1 MKVHKFLKW
10 TTIRGNKKPRAQ
22 KQTPHLNHNSPS
34 RKPTSLLHNQSL
46 PVEIFSLTHHFCSS
60 SRFGDMEYLSEPD
73 SDPDTG
79 GSLIDGR
86 DVVEGDLIALTSGEG
101 VNETVEDLCSDT
113 SGSNV
118 ENEDDDNSAGEK
130 GQNVIV
136 TPRTYQ
142 LEMLEESLKR
152 NVIVAM
158 DTGSGKTHVAVLR
171 MLAEL
176 ERMKPDKIIWFL
188 APTVALCT
196 QHHEYLELNISS
208 VLIKLLIGADG
219 VDRWTEQRQWD
230 AILKDVKIVVSPYQ
244 VLLDALTHGFVRMGR
259 LSLIIVDEAHNCVN
273 KAPGAKIMKSFYHPY
288 KSTSSLPHILGLSAS
303 PVMRSSP
310 QSLSD
315 IEETLDAICC
325 TPKIHQ
331 ADLRLRVKLPLLS
344 IIYYTPEPNIIM
356 TKTVASLRNVVQN
369 LNIFEDPYVLTLKRT
384 DSDKSQRELAKVL
397 RSFKTYSQTQLKS
410 IMKTSNEIILV
421 ELGPWAADYYISAVV
436 TRYLKAMSAKDTFSV
451 EDLPAAE
458 NLYIAKALSQVEI
471 SPSLL
476 SGTDKISNK
485 VEKLLEIIVQQ
496 KPPYSAIIFVQERAT
511 VSVLAHLLSQHP
523 LTKERF
529 RIGTMVGTSSHS
541 NRTDQIG
548 ELVDIKQQKDTLSNF
563 KRGKIDILIATNV
576 LEEGIDV
583 RACNL
588 VICFSKPANLKS
600 FIQRRGRARQQD
612 SKLILLDASGDK
624 VINWHELEQNMR
636 EEYEKEMRELQH
648 IYEIETAD
656 EQSEDDRILRIEST
670 GAQLDLDS
678 ALAHLYHFCSVLT
691 TKDFVDLRPD
701 FIYSSN
707 SGSKYVSAKVV
718 LPGSVSQILRVHR
731 SRRSWLSEKSAAKD
745 AAFEA
750 YLALYKGGLVNDN
763 LLPLM
768 VHDKVID
775 ELTSKPVDTRASFL
789 EVKERFNPW
798 IDIARAWQ
806 EAEHHAGAVRTSVIS
821 FNGMKLELCL
831 PIEPPAIPPLKLYW
845 DSDTEFLVDFSNDI
859 EIGTSENMLAQAL
872 NDTNLLLSD
881 RGRKVHIQPRR
892 TVVQFILLQDAG
904 SLSSDCVPVDPN
916 GNIIDTGLIRE
927 VGKLESPYV
936 FQKWLLSKPPINQV
950 KNPYPDY
957 SDAPE
962 DIPHLAVV
970 KVSRR
975 ADFLHK
981 VQNEKPSSS
990 SKQFSS
996 VLPASRCVQDVMSA
1010 QLSQFGMMIPSITHH
1025 IEVQLV
1031 VDRLSRTIL
1040 RDLEISD
1047 RSLIQTALTHASYSL
1062 DSNYQRLEFLG
1073 DSILKLCTSVQL
1085 VAEHL
1090 DWHEGYLSAKKDR
1103 IVSNSRSSRA
1113 AAELGLDEYIMTKK
1127 FTGAKWRPM
1136 YVEDLVITEQKTREM
1151 SSKIL
1156 SDVVE
1161 ALIGACMVDGG
1172 IPKALK
1178 SLQLFFPELD
1188 WLPLETRRLSLYH
1201 QAPSNLHLPIT
1212 LHPVEHILGYTFT
1225 RKSLL
1230 IEAMT
1235 HPSYTSG
1242 AQSLERL
1249 EFLGDSILDNII
1261 VTAMWAHPVPLSHF
1275 HMHLLRSALV
1285 NADFLAFLCMEM
1297 SIHQNVTHLT
1307 SEETNHHIYKTHSR
1321 RRVSLVN
1328 FLRHSSVS
1336 FSIYQKEALARH
1348 AELREQILEVIYTGD
1363 RFPWALLSR
1372 LDARKFFSDMIESLL
1387 GAVWIDSGSMDVCTQ
1402 LLERMGVLKYM
1413 RRILREGV
1421 RIMHPKEELGI
1432 VADAEN
1438 VRYVLRQEKM
1448 RGDVAETD
1456 TNVDGDGDGD
1466 VRKEYRCTV
1475 FVGGEKIV
1483 EVGDGVRKEEI
1494 QARAAEEAVRIL
1506 KERGD
1511 AGKGEKR
1518 KRGDGQR
1525 VSVRG
1530 GGKIEEEDKIDLD

>member
-1 MKVHKFLKW
+1 
-10 TTIRGNKKPRAQ
+10 
-22 KQTPHLNHNSPS
+22 
-34 RKPTSLLHNQSL
+34 
-46 PVEIFSLTHHFCSS
+46 
-60 SRFGDMEYLSEPD
+60 MEYTSEPD
-73 SDPDTG
+73 TDPDTR

-86 DVVEGDLIALTSGEG
+86 DGIEGDLIALTSGERL
-101 VNETVEDLCSDT
+101 NETVEDLCSDS
-113 SGSNV
+113 SGLIV

-130 GQNVIV
+130 GEIVIV

-176 ERMKPDKIIWFL
+176 ERMKPGKIIWFL
-188 APTVALCT
+188 APTVALCA
-196 QHHEYLELNISS
+196 QHHEYLQLNIPS
-208 VLIKLLIGADG
+208 VLIKMLIGADG

-230 AILKDVKIVVSPYQ
+230 TVLKDVKVVVSSYQ

-259 LSLIIVDEAHNCVN
+259 LSLIIFDEAHNCVN

-288 KSTSSLPHILGLSAS
+288 KSIFPLPHILGLSAS

-325 TPKIHQ
+325 TPKIHR

-344 IIYYTPEPNIIM
+344 IIYYTPESNIIV
-356 TKTVASLRNVVQN
+356 TKTVASLRKIVQS
-369 LNIFEDPYVLTLKRT
+369 LNIFEDPYVLTLKRS
-384 DSDKSQRELAKVL
+384 DSEKSQRELAKVL
-397 RSFKTYSQTQLKS
+397 KSFKTYSQTQLKS
-410 IMKTSNEIILV
+410 IDKTSNEIILV
-421 ELGPWAADYYISAVV
+421 ELGPWAADYYISTVV
-436 TRYLKAMSAKDTFSV
+436 TRYLKAMSAKDTFIV
-451 EDLPAAE
+451 EDSPAAE
-458 NLYIAKALSQVEI
+458 KLYIAKALRQVEI
-471 SPSLL
+471 SPSTL
-476 SGTDKISNK
+476 SDTGKISNK
-485 VEKLLEIIVQQ
+485 FEKLLGIIAQQ
-496 KPPYSAIIFVQERAT
+496 KPPFSAIIFVQERAT
-511 VSVLAHLLSQHP
+511 VSVLAHLLSHHP
-523 LTKERF
+523 LTKDRF
-529 RIGTMVGTSSHS
+529 KIGTMVGTSL
-541 NRTDQIG
+541 NGKRTDQIG
-548 ELVDIKQQKDTLSNF
+548 ELVDINQQKDTLSSF

-583 RACNL
+583 PACNL

-600 FIQRRGRARQQD
+600 FVQRRGRARQQD

-624 VINWHELEQNMR
+624 ATNWHELERKMR
-636 EEYEKEMRELQH
+636 EEYGKEMRELQH

-656 EQSEDDRILRIEST
+656 EQSEDDRVLRIEST

-678 ALAHLYHFCSVLT
+678 ALPHLYHFCSVLT

-701 FIYSSN
+701 FVYSSEL
-707 SGSKYVSAKVV
+707 GSEYVRAKVI
-718 LPGSVSQILRVHR
+718 LPGSVSKPLRVHE
-731 SRRSWLSEKSAAKD
+731 SRGSWLSERSAAKD

-750 YLALYKGGLVNDN
+750 YSALYRGGLVNDN

-775 ELTSKPVDTRASFL
+775 ELTSKPVDTRASLL
-789 EVKERFNPW
+789 EVKERLNPW
-798 IDIARAWQ
+798 IDIARAWK
-806 EAEHHAGAVRTSVIS
+806 EAEHHAGIVRTSVMI

-831 PIEPPAIPPLKLYW
+831 PIDPPAIPPLKLYW
-845 DSDTEFLVDFSNDI
+845 DADTEFFVDFTNDI

-881 RGRKVHIQPRR
+881 RGRKVHIQSRR
-892 TVVQFILLQDAG
+892 TVVQFILLQDSG
-904 SLSSDCVPVDPN
+904 SLSSDCFPVDPN
-916 GNIIDTGLIRE
+916 GNIKNAGFIRE
-927 VGKLESPYV
+927 VGKLESPYI
-936 FQKWLLSKPPINQV
+936 FEKWLPSKPPINQV
-950 KNPYPDY
+950 KNPYPEFP
-957 SDAPE
+957 DAPE
-962 DIPHLAVV
+962 DVPYLAVV

-990 SKQFSS
+990 TKQFSS
-996 VLPASRCVQDVMSA
+996 VLPASTCVQDVMPA
-1010 QLSQFGMMIPSITHH
+1010 QLSRFGMMIPSITHH

-1040 RDLEISD
+1040 KDLEISD
-1047 RSLIQTALTHASYSL
+1047 QSLIQTAITHASYSL

-1090 DWHEGYLSAKKDR
+1090 DWHEGYLSAMKDR

-1113 AAELGLDEYIMTKK
+1113 AAEVGLDEYIMTKK

-1136 YVEDLVITEQKTREM
+1136 YVDDLVVTEQKTREM

-1178 SLQLFFPELD
+1178 SLQLFFPELN
-1188 WLPLETRRLSLYH
+1188 WLPLETRQMTLYQ
-1201 QAPSNLHLPIT
+1201 QAANDLHLPIA
-1212 LHPVEHILGYTFT
+1212 LRPVEQILAYTFT
-1225 RKSLL
+1225 KKSLL
-1230 IEAMT
+1230 VEAMT

-1242 AQSLERL
+1242 TQSLERL

-1261 VTAMWAHPVPLSHF
+1261 VTAMWSHSTPLSHF

-1297 SIHQNVTHLT
+1297 SIDQNVTNLT
-1307 SEETNHHIYKTHSR
+1307 EGKNHRIHETHSR
-1321 RRVSLVN
+1321 RRVSLVS
-1328 FLRHSSVS
+1328 FLRHSSVRL
-1336 FSIYQKEALARH
+1336 SIYQKEALARH
-1348 AELREQILEVIYTGD
+1348 AELRDQILEAIYAGD
-1363 RFPWALLSR
+1363 TFPWALLSR

-1387 GAVWIDSGSMDVCTQ
+1387 GAVWIDSGSMEVCTQ
-1402 LLERMGVLKYM
+1402 LIERMGVLRYM
-1413 RRILREGV
+1413 RRILKDGV

-1432 VADAEN
+1432 VADSEN
-1438 VRYVLRQEKM
+1438 VRYVLRREKM
-1448 RGDVAETD
+1448 GGDATEVNADADE
-1456 TNVDGDGDGD
+1456 D
-1466 VRKEYRCTV
+1466 VRTEYRCTV
-1475 FVGGEKIV
+1475 FVGGEEIV
-1483 EVGDGVRKEEI
+1483 EVRGGARKEEI
-1494 QARAAEEAVRIL
+1494 QARAAEQAVRIL
-1506 KERGD
+1506 KARGHEKWNGD
-1511 AGKGEKR
+1511 AGEGKKR
-1518 KRGDGQR
+1518 K
-1525 VSVRG
+1525 S
-1530 GGKIEEEDKIDLD
+1530 LDE

>member
-1 MKVHKFLKW
+1 MKVHKFPKW
-10 TTIRGNKKPRAQ
+10 TIIRGNKKPRSQ
-22 KQTPHLNHNSPS
+22 KRTPHPNHDSPS
-34 RKPTSLLHNQSL
+34 RKPTSLLHCSLL
-46 PVEIFSLTHHFCSS
+46 PVRFFSLTNRFLSS
-60 SRFGDMEYLSEPD
+60 ACLGNMEYHSGP
-73 SDPDTG
+73 DPDPNTG

-86 DVVEGDLIALTSGEG
+86 DGIEGDLIALTSGEG
-101 VNETVEDLCSDT
+101 LNETVEDLCSDT
-113 SGSNV
+113 SESNV
-118 ENEDDDNSAGEK
+118 ENEDDDSNAGEK
-130 GQNVIV
+130 GENVIV

-176 ERMKPDKIIWFL
+176 ERMKPDKMIWFL

-196 QHHEYLELNISS
+196 QHHEYLQLNIPS

-230 AILKDVKIVVSPYQ
+230 AILKDVKVVVSSYQ

-259 LSLIIVDEAHNCVN
+259 LSLIIFDEAHNCVN

-288 KSTSSLPHILGLSAS
+288 KSRSPIPHILGLSAS

-315 IEETLDAICC
+315 IEETLDAVCC
-325 TPKIHQ
+325 TPKLHQ

-344 IIYYTPEPNIIM
+344 IIYYTPESTIIM
-356 TKTVASLRNVVQN
+356 TKTVASLRNVVQS
-369 LNIFEDPYVLTLKRT
+369 LNIFEDPYVLTLKRS

-397 RSFKTYSQTQLKS
+397 RSFKTYSQIQLKS
-410 IMKTSNEIILV
+410 IDKTSNEIILV

-436 TRYLKAMSAKDTFSV
+436 TRYLKAMSAKDTFTV

-458 NLYIAKALSQVEI
+458 KLYIAKALRQVEI
-471 SPSLL
+471 SPSIL
-476 SGTDKISNK
+476 SDTDKISNK

-496 KPPYSAIIFVQERAT
+496 KPPFSAIIFVQERAT
-511 VSVLAHLLSQHP
+511 VSVLAHLLSHHP

-529 RIGTMVGTSSHS
+529 KIGTMVGTSSHS

-548 ELVDIKQQKDTLSNF
+548 ELVDINQQKDTLSSF
-563 KRGKIDILIATNV
+563 KSGKIDILIATNV

-612 SKLILLDASGDK
+612 SKLILLDASGDQ
-624 VINWHELEQNMR
+624 VINWPELERNMR

-656 EQSEDDRILRIEST
+656 EQSEDDRVLRIEST

-678 ALAHLYHFCSVLT
+678 ALSHLYHFCSVLT

-701 FIYSSN
+701 FIYSSSLG
-707 SGSKYVSAKVV
+707 SGHVRAKVI
-718 LPGSVSQILRVHR
+718 LPGSVSQSLRVHR

-775 ELTSKPVDTRASFL
+775 ELTSKPVDTRASLL
-789 EVKERFNPW
+789 EVKERLNPW
-798 IDIARAWQ
+798 VDIARAWQ
-806 EAEHHAGAVRTSVIS
+806 EAEHHAGIVRTSVMS
-821 FNGMKLELCL
+821 FNGIKLELCL
-831 PIEPPAIPPLKLYW
+831 PVEPPAIPPLKLYW
-845 DSDTEFLVDFSNDI
+845 DSDTEFFVDFTNDV

-881 RGRKVHIQPRR
+881 RGRKVHIQSRR
-892 TVVQFILLQDAG
+892 TVVQFILLRDAG

-916 GNIIDTGLIRE
+916 GNINNTGFIRE

-936 FQKWLLSKPPINQV
+936 FEKWLPSKPPINQV
-950 KNPYPDY
+950 KNPYPDF

-962 DIPHLAVV
+962 DVPHLAVV

-981 VQNEKPSSS
+981 VQNENPSSS

-996 VLPASRCVQDVMSA
+996 VLPASRCVQDVMPA

-1031 VDRLSRTIL
+1031 LDRLSRTIL
-1040 RDLEISD
+1040 KDLEISD

-1085 VAEHL
+1085 VAAHP
-1090 DWHEGYLSAKKDR
+1090 DWHEGYLSAMKDR

-1136 YVEDLVITEQKTREM
+1136 YVEDLVVTEPKTREM

-1161 ALIGACMVDGG
+1161 ALIGACVVDGG
-1172 IPKALK
+1172 IAKALK

-1188 WLPLETRRLSLYH
+1188 WLPLETRQMSLYQ
-1201 QAPSNLHLPIT
+1201 QAPDNLHLPIT
-1212 LHPVEHILGYTFT
+1212 LCPVEHILGYTFT
-1225 RKSLL
+1225 KKSLL

-1242 AQSLERL
+1242 TQSLERL

-1261 VTAMWAHPVPLSHF
+1261 VTAMWSHPTPLSHF

-1307 SEETNHHIYKTHSR
+1307 EENNHRIHETHSR
-1321 RRVSLVN
+1321 RRVSLVS

-1348 AELREQILEVIYTGD
+1348 AELREQILQVIYTGD

-1387 GAVWIDSGSMDVCTQ
+1387 GAVWIDSGSMEVCTQ

-1413 RRILREGV
+1413 RRILKEGV

-1438 VRYVLRQEKM
+1438 VKYVLRREKM
-1448 RGDVAETD
+1448 GGDNANAD
-1456 TNVDGDGDGD
+1456 DDADGE
-1466 VRKEYRCTV
+1466 VRVEYRCTV
-1475 FVGGEKIV
+1475 FVGGEEIV
-1483 EVGDGVRKEEI
+1483 EVGGGVRKEEI

-1506 KERGD
+1506 KARGHGRGNVGE
-1511 AGKGEKR
+1511 GKKR
-1518 KRGDGQR
+1518 KLLDGQR
-1525 VSVRG
+1525 VSTRG
-1530 GGKIEEEDKIDLD
+1530 GGKIEGEDKMDLD